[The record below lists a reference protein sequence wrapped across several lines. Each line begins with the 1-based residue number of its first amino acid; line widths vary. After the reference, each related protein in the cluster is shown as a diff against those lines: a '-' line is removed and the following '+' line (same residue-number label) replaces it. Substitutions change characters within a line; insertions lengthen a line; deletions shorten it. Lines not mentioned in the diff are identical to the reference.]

1 MSVVAIVPAFRSPDV
16 AATVTALRSTGRIDR
31 VIVVDDASADG
42 TDQRALDAGATV
54 VRFQTNRGKGAAVAA
69 GFDAAPEAEIYLLVD
84 ADLGATAVH
93 VAKLL
98 DPVQDGTAD
107 LAIAGFPAA
116 GRRGGFGVIK
126 RGSARVIERLCGL
139 RVEHPLSG
147 QRAIR
152 GTLARTLHLAPRY
165 GLEVGMTVDA
175 VRAGARCVEIPLP
188 LDHDHKGRTLGGFRH
203 RARQGLDIAR
213 AAVPR
218 VGRPWM
224 RQLAIVALV
233 AAVLLGALAMHQ
245 SRRAGTVERADRV
258 VVVTVS
264 YGSLEDVTS
273 GAMPNLRRILG
284 QSGGLLAARTPSVPA
299 DQVSGYATLG
309 AGAPVRLVEPD
320 AGEPE
325 IDETAGLDGEE
336 DETIGQG
343 PFVRIDP
350 AGGALTVEVH
360 RMPSDDTRS
369 YGTAGLLG
377 TALRHHGRSTAYVGA
392 RSGGSGLHTPA
403 ALAIAD
409 GHRRIDAAFLGS
421 LPIEPTPALAGAV
434 TDRVAATRQ
443 ALTSSDVVLVDAG
456 AAPVAR
462 IAGSPPL
469 TDADR
474 EAREARR
481 VGQLRVTDAF
491 IGAIAQARLDATVM
505 VVGMAPPNRWRLT
518 PVALLGNRSGSLS
531 SASTRQPDI
540 STLTDVAPTVLS
552 LLGEKRPKE
561 MVGLPIGV
569 DATPASVPRLEGL
582 TQRAEIR
589 ERVYVPTIM
598 TFVILQGV
606 VYLVAVVALRRRRRL
621 DAGWGTTLRVIE
633 RFAVLFASFPVST
646 FLWRLAPTRWQTPVV
661 TVLGYVALSAG
672 LAAVALRARRHPLSP
687 LVVVAVVTTLVEIID
702 AATSGFLQ
710 NMSLLGYTPVTAA
723 RFYGMGNMGFAV
735 LGASALIV
743 AGAWVATLPNR
754 RDGLVAAAALLALVT
769 AADVLPSLGADF
781 GGVLTFLPVFGATVL
796 AWAGFRWSRTRVV
809 ALVVLCALAVVLI
822 VVLEARSGGDG
833 HLARF
838 ASGDLSA
845 MWDVIVRKAAT
856 NLRVMRITFWT
867 WMVPIIVLFIVG
879 SLTAG
884 DGWRRWFGGGREWRV
899 TFSALLGFCVV
910 GGLANDSGVVIPA
923 LALVYVG
930 SFLLLVQTR
939 QPFAPPEVLEP

>member
-1 MSVVAIVPAFRSPDV
+1 
-16 AATVTALRSTGRIDR
+16 
-31 VIVVDDASADG
+31 
-42 TDQRALDAGATV
+42 
-54 VRFQTNRGKGAAVAA
+54 
-69 GFDAAPEAEIYLLVD
+69 
-84 ADLGATAVH
+84 
-93 VAKLL
+93 
-98 DPVQDGTAD
+98 
-107 LAIAGFPAA
+107 
-116 GRRGGFGVIK
+116 
-126 RGSARVIERLCGL
+126 
-139 RVEHPLSG
+139 
-147 QRAIR
+147 
-152 GTLARTLHLAPRY
+152 
-165 GLEVGMTVDA
+165 
-175 VRAGARCVEIPLP
+175 
-188 LDHDHKGRTLGGFRH
+188 
-203 RARQGLDIAR
+203 
-213 AAVPR
+213 
-218 VGRPWM
+218 
-224 RQLAIVALV
+224 
-233 AAVLLGALAMHQ
+233 
-245 SRRAGTVERADRV
+245 
-258 VVVTVS
+258 
-264 YGSLEDVTS
+264 
-273 GAMPNLRRILG
+273 
-284 QSGGLLAARTPSVPA
+284 
-299 DQVSGYATLG
+299 
-309 AGAPVRLVEPD
+309 
-320 AGEPE
+320 
-325 IDETAGLDGEE
+325 
-336 DETIGQG
+336 
-343 PFVRIDP
+343 
-350 AGGALTVEVH
+350 
-360 RMPSDDTRS
+360 
-369 YGTAGLLG
+369 
-377 TALRHHGRSTAYVGA
+377 
-392 RSGGSGLHTPA
+392 
-403 ALAIAD
+403 
-409 GHRRIDAAFLGS
+409 
-421 LPIEPTPALAGAV
+421 
-434 TDRVAATRQ
+434 
-443 ALTSSDVVLVDAG
+443 
-456 AAPVAR
+456 
-462 IAGSPPL
+462 
-469 TDADR
+469 
-474 EAREARR
+474 
-481 VGQLRVTDAF
+481 
-491 IGAIAQARLDATVM
+491 
-505 VVGMAPPNRWRLT
+505 MAPPNRWRLT

-661 TVLGYVALSAG
+661 TVIGYVALSAG

-769 AADVLPSLGADF
+769 AVDVLPSLGADF